1 MSVHRILPSKI
12 SKTFLQAPIFSFPTN
27 VFWMAKSA
35 QPGRMPLRLY
45 APPAKRKASAAV
57 VVHDDPYSIK
67 GFELSMYDIRCYICL
82 GWDQKDMSRLVC
94 LAPGQRCECRV
105 YLCTAHVEDPHFE
118 SRCTICKQPGG
129 VVPDPTAT
137 ALLRGTALLKC
148 ESPSCPE
155 LVTLDNMETHL
166 LSECSFN
173 KVSCTQPGCPVR

>member
-1 MSVHRILPSKI
+1 
-12 SKTFLQAPIFSFPTN
+12 
-27 VFWMAKSA
+27 
-35 QPGRMPLRLY
+35 
-45 APPAKRKASAAV
+45 V

-67 GFELSMYDIRCYICL
+67 GFESSMYDIRCYICL

-94 LAPGQRCECRV
+94 LLPGQRCECRV
-105 YLCTAHVEDPHFE
+105 YLCAALVQDSDFE
-118 SRCTICKQPGG
+118 SRCTTCKQPAG

-137 ALLRGTALLKC
+137 ALLRSTALIKC

-173 KVSCTQPGCPVR
+173 KVSCAQPGCPIR